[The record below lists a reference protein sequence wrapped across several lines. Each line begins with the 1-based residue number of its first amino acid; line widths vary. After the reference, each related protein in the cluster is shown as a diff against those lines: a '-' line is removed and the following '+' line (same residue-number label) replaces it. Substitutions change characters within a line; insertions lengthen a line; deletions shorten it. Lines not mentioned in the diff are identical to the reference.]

1 MIHKIEIENFHSIRD
16 RQTLDLTAPANAPD
30 DIDRLAEC
38 WRGSVDRAPKVV
50 AVFGANG
57 SGKSNLLRAL
67 SFAAW
72 FVRSSF
78 SLAPDAGIPHEPFN
92 DEESFDKPTKLKL
105 WLSGLEELDAVA
117 GGNGVECQYCYELE
131 IGNSMDRGRRVVSE
145 GIFRWPTSTKRRT
158 RLFERF
164 EDGSIR
170 AASAF
175 ALSGYKGALEKVLRP
190 NASVISTL
198 AQLSHPVSA
207 VISETAGLVESNVFL
222 EKVEFEEEAVLRRYI
237 GDPRIVERFNR
248 EVSRIDVGVRA
259 LEIAEDGKLP
269 KVLFRHEGL
278 AIPMPTTLE
287 SHGTRQFLKFFPM
300 IADALE
306 KGGIAIMDEL
316 DAAIHPMLLPE
327 IVGWFH
333 DPTRNPHNAQLWMS
347 CNNASLLEDLSKD
360 EIVFCEKGGR
370 GMTEMYCLNDVKGV
384 RRNDN
389 YYRKYLGGV
398 FGAVPRI
405 G

>member
-16 RQTLDLTAPANAPD
+16 RQVLDLRAPANAPKD
-30 DIDRLAEC
+30 TDRLAEC
-38 WRGSVDRAPKVV
+38 WRGSIDRAPKVI

-72 FVRSSF
+72 FIRSSF
-78 SLAPDAGIPHEPFN
+78 SMAPKEGIPHEPFN
-92 DEESFDKPTKLKL
+92 DEGSFDRPTRLRV
-105 WLSGLEELDAVA
+105 WSSGLEDLSAA
-117 GGNGVECQYCYELE
+117 GKGNGVECQYCYELA
-131 IGNSMDRGRRVVSE
+131 IGNSRDGKRHVVSE
-145 GIFRWPTSTKRRT
+145 GIFRWPTTTKRRT

-164 EDGSIR
+164 VDGSVK
-170 AASAF
+170 ASDAF
-175 ALSGYKGALEKVLRP
+175 ALSGYKSALEKVLRP

-198 AQLSHPVSA
+198 AQLNHPVSEFIA
-207 VISETAGLVESNVFL
+207 EIAYLVKSNIFL

-237 GDPRIVERFNR
+237 ADPQIVERFNR
-248 EVSRIDVGVRA
+248 EISRMDAGVR
-259 LEIAEDGKLP
+259 EIEITLDGRLP

-278 AIPMPTTLE
+278 AFPMPTVLE
-287 SHGTRQFLKFFPM
+287 SHGTRQFLKLFPI
-300 IADALE
+300 IADALDT
-306 KGGIAIMDEL
+306 GGIAVIDEL

-333 DPTRNPHNAQLWMS
+333 DPSRNPNNAQLWMS

-360 EIVFCEKGGR
+360 EIVFCEKRARGR
-370 GMTEMYCLNDVKGV
+370 TELYCLNDVKGV

-398 FGAVPRI
+398 FGAVPRV